1 MVFTTVI
8 YLRFLSVT
16 IPIFAIGNYY
26 KIKELFQDEKRE
38 ICTCILYRLPD
49 ECGKPTSTNL
59 QGQHKGSKKLCD

>member
-38 ICTCILYRLPD
+38 ICTWKLRK
-49 ECGKPTSTNL
+49 ECNL
-59 QGQHKGSKKLCD
+59 LEMSIG

>member
-26 KIKELFQDEKRE
+26 KIKELFQDEKKRD
-38 ICTCILYRLPD
+38 LY
-49 ECGKPTSTNL
+49 L
-59 QGQHKGSKKLCD
+59 QSLQAA

>member
-49 ECGKPTSTNL
+49 
-59 QGQHKGSKKLCD
+59 